1 MTTDEDLLMPPLP
14 LMASSIRMY
23 LESIFVGSEDIR
35 RQLPTESSLFDQVNA
50 DWISTTARM
59 EAVKI
64 AYKATHL
71 DGVLELLTKMDETLD
86 RIQKSLDEY
95 LETKRQAFPRFY
107 FLSNDDLLEIL
118 GQARDPQAVQ
128 PHVRKCFEAIKILDM
143 KDVGKGGRQIFEAHG
158 FKSPESEYVKLEDNL
173 RVTCGGPVE
182 AWLLQIETSMCTQLA
197 KDLYKSWVDI
207 KKSKR
212 EKWISTW
219 AGQLSICTGQIVWT
233 TECTK
238 ALMTMSEGGGKAPMK
253 SVKKKQVSALNKLCD
268 MVRGNLGKLD
278 RKKVVN
284 IITVEVHSRDVIDR
298 MVKSGCSSVNDFE
311 WLLQLRFYWEE
322 GTSDGL
328 CWPLL
333 ASDDL

>member
-1 MTTDEDLLMPPLP
+1 M
-14 LMASSIRMY
+14 SSQMMDCMHV
-23 LESIFVGSEDIR
+23 L
-35 RQLPTESSLFDQVNA
+35 
-50 DWISTTARM
+50 TTAPP
-59 EAVKI
+59 
-64 AYKATHL
+64 
-71 DGVLELLTKMDETLD
+71 
-86 RIQKSLDEY
+86 
-95 LETKRQAFPRFY
+95 FPHR
-107 FLSNDDLLEIL
+107 
-118 GQARDPQAVQ
+118 
-128 PHVRKCFEAIKILDM
+128 
-143 KDVGKGGRQIFEAHG
+143 
-158 FKSPESEYVKLEDNL
+158 YVKLEDNL
-173 RVTCGGPVE
+173 RVVCGGPVE

-328 CWPLL
+328 CWPRMASDDLGWPLL